1 MSTPR
6 GVPPEQRPV
15 HRITSAPEPLTVDQ
29 SRRQRSYLLQMGV
42 RVLCFVG
49 AVLTFHRVPVP
60 VTVVLVIGAVVLP
73 YTAVLV
79 ANAGRE
85 RQDRDTSFLD
95 PRLIEGTGT
104 AASGTAEPP
113 RPADGPAATADP
125 QQPDD
130 GPATP
135 DVPGQ
140 GEAGQ
145 GEAGTV
151 PGQAGPVPG
160 AGGTR

>member
-15 HRITSAPEPLTVDQ
+15 HRITSAPEPLTADQ

-85 RQDRDTSFLD
+85 RQDRDSSFLD
-95 PRLIEGTGT
+95 PRLIEGGPGTG
-104 AASGTAEPP
+104 GIDPAEE
-113 RPADGPAATADP
+113 RPADP

-130 GPATP
+130 GPAT
-135 DVPGQ
+135 DVPGR
-140 GEAGQ
+140 GG
-145 GEAGTV
+145 AGTV

-160 AGGTR
+160 SGGQR

>member
-29 SRRQRSYLLQMGV
+29 SRRQRSYLLQMGI
-42 RVLCFVG
+42 RLLCFVG

-73 YTAVLV
+73 YTAVLM

-85 RQDRDTSFLD
+85 RQDRDALFLD
-95 PRLIEGTGT
+95 PRLIGGGPDPGGTDATEPRRSDDGS
-104 AASGTAEPP
+104 AAAADPP
-113 RPADGPAATADP
+113 RAEDDSPPAP
-125 QQPDD
+125 
-130 GPATP
+130 P

-140 GEAGQ
+140 GG
-145 GEAGTV
+145 AGTV
-151 PGQAGPVPG
+151 AGEPGPVPG
-160 AGGTR
+160 TGGQR